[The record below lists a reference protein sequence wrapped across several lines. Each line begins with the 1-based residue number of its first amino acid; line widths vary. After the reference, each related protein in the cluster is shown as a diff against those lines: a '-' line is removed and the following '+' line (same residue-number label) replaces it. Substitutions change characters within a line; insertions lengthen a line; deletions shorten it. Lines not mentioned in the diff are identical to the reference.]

1 MKEVVATFSLADH
14 SLAETIVQLFRL
26 GGSGVIAPSHT
37 IPSGSLRRSSSERKP
52 QCLKSRRSLH
62 FSVGIAF

>member
-1 MKEVVATFSLADH
+1 MKEVVATFSLANH

-26 GGSGVIAPSHT
+26 GGSGVIAPSHP

-52 QCLKSRRSLH
+52 QCL
-62 FSVGIAF
+62 